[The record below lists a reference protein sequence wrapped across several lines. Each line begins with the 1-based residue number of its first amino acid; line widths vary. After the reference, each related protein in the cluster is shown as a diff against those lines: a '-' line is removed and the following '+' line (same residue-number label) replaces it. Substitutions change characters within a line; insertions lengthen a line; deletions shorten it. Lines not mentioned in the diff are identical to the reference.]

1 MLFPLYGPCV
11 LGILLII
18 NNVLLYI
25 YIYIYIY
32 NVSTYTTTST
42 TIMLQILQ

>member
-18 NNVLLYI
+18 NNVLLYV
-25 YIYIYIY
+25 YIYIY

>member
-25 YIYIYIY
+25 YIYIY